1 MELST
6 AADMDTTVLMPS
18 ALSYACN
25 LRRERPFGQVEET
38 FDRVE
43 VYETSHT
50 VTIETWLGPPE
61 GDGFWPGCKGTGNS
75 SVSAGMLLSY
85 SPSNAFPGSGA
96 VMNPVHD
103 MGGVPND
110 EPIDRSE
117 QARTEWDQ
125 RTSALIDVL
134 CEKRLINVDQLRRGI
149 ESLPSDEYR
158 SLSYYERWAASVE
171 IILVE
176 RGVLSAREIDV
187 RAAAIAERWG

>member
-1 MELST
+1 
-6 AADMDTTVLMPS
+6 
-18 ALSYACN
+18 
-25 LRRERPFGQVEET
+25 
-38 FDRVE
+38 
-43 VYETSHT
+43 
-50 VTIETWLGPPE
+50 
-61 GDGFWPGCKGTGNS
+61 
-75 SVSAGMLLSY
+75 
-85 SPSNAFPGSGA
+85 
-96 VMNPVHD
+96 MNPVHD
-103 MGGVPND
+103 LGGMPND

-117 QARTEWDQ
+117 RARTEWDQ